1 MATGSETTATP
12 KAPRATSSSTGGA
25 AKSGRTISL
34 QNCVG
39 LVSPDKKHPNVYKML
54 FIQGEWTS
62 PKKTTPR
69 IFVTPNGG
77 SAPLKVNLGSGQG
90 FDDCVLMFDDIA
102 EANAFMAKCLDLR
115 TDVINLTLR
124 KQTTDVN
131 GYFKVSTQFGE
142 AYIKAAR
149 LGE

>member
-1 MATGSETTATP
+1 
-12 KAPRATSSSTGGA
+12 
-25 AKSGRTISL
+25 
-34 QNCVG
+34 
-39 LVSPDKKHPNVYKML
+39 
-54 FIQGEWTS
+54 
-62 PKKTTPR
+62 
-69 IFVTPNGG
+69 
-77 SAPLKVNLGSGQG
+77 
-90 FDDCVLMFDDIA
+90 MFDDIA